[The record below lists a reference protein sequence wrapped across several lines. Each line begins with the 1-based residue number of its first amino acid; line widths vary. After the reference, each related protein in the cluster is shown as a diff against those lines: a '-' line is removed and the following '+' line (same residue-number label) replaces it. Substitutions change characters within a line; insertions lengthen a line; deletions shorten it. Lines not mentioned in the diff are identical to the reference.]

1 MLEVHLSGVY
11 CLQESPICSSC
22 SLYTPDRDTTN
33 IYHPTL
39 SASHVGDVD
48 QSMAVGQR
56 TSWITFIFL
65 ILGSL
70 YTSTLSTTYI
80 YINIIYIYTD
90 ISLTFPLRRYTVYV
104 TNGSL
109 QTFKGW
115 WTIQF
120 IQMPCDHWGL
130 LGFPGWDGIIGHL
143 PRTPRI
149 RPYESPDFLLWNLH
163 L

>member
-1 MLEVHLSGVY
+1 MLEVHRIYLVY
-11 CLQESPICSSC
+11 IASRSPP
-22 SLYTPDRDTTN
+22 YV
-33 IYHPTL
+33 H
-39 SASHVGDVD
+39 HVHFTH
-48 QSMAVGQR
+48 R
-56 TSWITFIFL
+56 TGIQP
-65 ILGSL
+65 
-70 YTSTLSTTYI
+70 TSTTQLYQLAMLEMWTKVWQLAREPPESLLFFSFWDHYI
-80 YINIIYIYTD
+80 HLHYLPHIYIYTD